1 MAKSLK
7 DILAGAKSSKTE
19 KLDLKDLQMSA
30 ANKDQADFIA
40 KHSVEKHADRVGNDD
55 DVYKGKTKKTDK
67 YKFQKDGVYESCCNH
82 TNEGVMCEVHGES
95 ACPSDN
101 DMGKKEK
108 AKGKKL
114 LLDKKKVMDEG
125 RIEDDAQRRA
135 AKELSAIAAKSNV
148 PVTKL
153 KPGKKSYNEL
163 KRTGSMFGGARQFAA
178 GLAKRNI
185 EAGDS
190 HTSVTKAKVGG
201 KIKEEIEDVEE
212 VVRIV
217 DPIRKK
223 LDPKHGQKDGSFQSK
238 MERMHMAKA
247 AKDRRK
253 LTHGSGVSGFNSRLD
268 PKLDKETYKKRDQD
282 TGSIRAV
289 RKEEVEYIDEVLT
302 GKDPAS
308 KWIHDFVHSDNPKF
322 KGKSTKERQQMALGA
337 YYKKKRGY
345 TRNEQADTNI
355 RMPGQASA
363 TTGGTDLDTVRV

>member
-40 KHSVEKHADRVGNDD
+40 KHEVEKHADRVGNDD

-67 YKFQKDGVYESCCNH
+67 YKFQKDGVYEDSHC
-82 TNEGVMCEVHGES
+82 
-95 ACPSDN
+95 SDN
-101 DMGKKEK
+101 DMGKREK

-125 RIEDDAQRRA
+125 R
-135 AKELSAIAAKSNV
+135 
-148 PVTKL
+148 
-153 KPGKKSYNEL
+153 
-163 KRTGSMFGGARQFAA
+163 
-178 GLAKRNI
+178 
-185 EAGDS
+185 
-190 HTSVTKAKVGG
+190 
-201 KIKEEIEDVEE
+201 IEDVEE

-282 TGSIRAV
+282 AGSIRAV
-289 RKEEVEYIDEVLT
+289 RKEEIEYLDEVLT
-302 GKDPAS
+302 AKDPAS

-337 YYKKKRGY
+337 YYSKKRGGK
-345 TRNEQADTNI
+345 TKNEQADTSVT
-355 RMPGQASA
+355 MPGQASA

>member
-7 DILAGAKSSKTE
+7 DILAGAKSSKKE

-40 KHSVEKHADRVGNDD
+40 KHEVEKHADRVGNDCD
-55 DVYKGKTKKTDK
+55 TYKGKTSKTDK
-67 YKFQKDGVYESCCNH
+67 YKFQKDGVYEAAMCNH

-95 ACPSDN
+95 ACPTESTCSSDS
-101 DMGKKEK
+101 GKDKK
-108 AKGKKL
+108 DKNKKL

-125 RIEDDAQRRA
+125 RIED
-135 AKELSAIAAKSNV
+135 
-148 PVTKL
+148 
-153 KPGKKSYNEL
+153 
-163 KRTGSMFGGARQFAA
+163 
-178 GLAKRNI
+178 
-185 EAGDS
+185 
-190 HTSVTKAKVGG
+190 
-201 KIKEEIEDVEE
+201 VEE

-217 DPIRKK
+217 DPVRKK

-282 TGSIRAV
+282 AGSIRAV
-289 RKEEVEYIDEVLT
+289 RKEEVEYLDEVLT
-302 GKDPAS
+302 AKDPAS